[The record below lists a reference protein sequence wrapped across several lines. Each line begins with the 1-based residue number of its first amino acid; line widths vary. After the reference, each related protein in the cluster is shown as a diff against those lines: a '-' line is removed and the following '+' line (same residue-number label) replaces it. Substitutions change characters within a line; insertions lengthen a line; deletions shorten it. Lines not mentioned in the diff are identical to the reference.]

1 MNKNSQKIRKM
12 TGIAIFTAVTVALA
26 FFGNYITFG
35 PVSINLALIAIAVGA
50 CIYGPVAGLFLGMV
64 DGAIIMI
71 APSTL
76 TAFMPYNPWA
86 TVIVCLVKT
95 GAAGLAAGFIYKGL
109 SHIQALNN
117 SKWGWVKCLITS
129 IAIPVINTGLFIA
142 GAELWFVEVYG
153 GGKDAMK
160 AIITSCLTINF
171 VIEMVTVVVLS
182 PAVHGIVKYATN
194 RLLDNNE
201 ENDEVEETS
210 Y

>member
-1 MNKNSQKIRKM
+1 MNKNSKKIRRM

-50 CIYGPVAGLFLGMV
+50 CIYGPLAGLFLGMV

-76 TAFMPYNPWA
+76 AAFMPYNPWA
-86 TVIVCLVKT
+86 TVIVCLAKT
-95 GAAGLAAGFIYKGL
+95 GIAGLAAGFIYKGL
-109 SHIQALNN
+109 SHINSLNN
-117 SKWGWVKCLITS
+117 SKWGWIKCLITS
-129 IAIPVINTGLFIA
+129 IIIPVLNTGLFIA

-153 GGKDAMK
+153 GGAEAMRG
-160 AIITSCLTINF
+160 IITSCLSINF
-171 VIEMVTVVVLS
+171 VIEMVTVIVLS

-194 RLLDNNE
+194 RLLDNNDE
-201 ENDEVEETS
+201 DEEVEETT